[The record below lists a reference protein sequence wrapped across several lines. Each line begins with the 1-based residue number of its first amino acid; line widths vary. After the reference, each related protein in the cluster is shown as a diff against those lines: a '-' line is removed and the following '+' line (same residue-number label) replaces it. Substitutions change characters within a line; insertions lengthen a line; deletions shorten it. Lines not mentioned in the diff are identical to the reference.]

1 MLLTDIT
8 MAVVGLLVFPLVM
21 VVNVVFQRFSSPI
34 FTRIQAL
41 RAELS
46 EIAHESFDGAM
57 VVKTLGRET
66 QETDR
71 FAAKAQVLRDEGIRA
86 GRIRA
91 AFDPLLESLPNLGV
105 LVVLGVGVLRVSNG
119 MADPG
124 DVVTIAYLLT
134 IVAFPI
140 RSIGWMLGE
149 FPRSVVGFER
159 VQRVLETVNDTTYGD
174 DRIEHQRRGAQ
185 LVVDD
190 LAYTYEE
197 GQVLLEGLDFSI
209 EPGRTVAVVGATA
222 SGKSTLTSLVTR
234 LIDPLSGAVRLDG
247 HDLRDLPRGE
257 LAEHVALVPQSAFLF
272 DDTVRGNVTLGA
284 DVPDEEVWAAL
295 RTAQADGFVAG
306 LRDGLD
312 GRLGERGTT
321 LSGGQRQRL
330 SLARALIRRPRL
342 LVLDDATSAVDP
354 EVEARILA
362 AMRERGGDSSMLLI
376 AYRKATI
383 ALADEVLFLDGG
395 RIADRGTHAA
405 LLERNPAYA
414 RLVNAYETEGV
425 RDMTAL
431 DDLVA
436 EGTHV
441 DTGDEISARETI
453 RRGLAFSPELSKG
466 FGWTLLLAAIGTA
479 GRLVVPI
486 SVQQTLD
493 RGLNGPDGV
502 DISFVT
508 GMACLAALAIV
519 ATGVSSY
526 FMTAR
531 LFTASERGLATL
543 RIKAFRHVH
552 DLPLLTQNTE
562 RRGALV
568 SRVTS
573 DVDQVSQFLVFG
585 GVFGIISVGQVLLA
599 TVVMLFYSWQMTILV
614 WVCFLPLFLSLRY
627 FQKRLSAAYGQVR
640 RSVGAMLSAISEPV
654 VGAVTVRTYAI
665 EKRTQD
671 RIDEA
676 ISVNQVAAT
685 RAQGLTA
692 FSFSLGGVSAGL
704 ANAGVL
710 IVGILLGL
718 DGQITSGKVLAFAF
732 LVTLFVGPVQMG
744 TQVLT
749 DAQNA
754 IAGWRRVI
762 GILETPA
769 DLDDPGPSG
778 KSLPRGAMDVAFED
792 VSFGYPGGPLV
803 LRDVTEHIE
812 SGSRIAV
819 VGETGSGKTTF
830 AKLLTRLM
838 DPTSGAVL
846 LDGVDIRTVEF
857 ASLRRRV
864 VLVPQEGFLFDSTLL
879 ANARYGDLDAT
890 PDQVRAA
897 AAELGLGD
905 WLDGLPHGLE
915 TRVGQRGE
923 SLSAGER
930 QLVALLRAH
939 LADPDLL
946 VLDEATSAVDPALEM
961 RIGRA
966 LERLMAGRTSVTIAH
981 RLSTAENADEVIVF
995 DRGRVV
1001 QRGSHVELVARET
1014 PEGEPDVYAR
1024 LHNSWVAQQS
1034 L

>member
-1 MLLTDIT
+1 MT
-8 MAVVGLLVFPLVM
+8 V
-21 VVNVVFQRFSSPI
+21 
-34 FTRIQAL
+34 
-41 RAELS
+41 
-46 EIAHESFDGAM
+46 
-57 VVKTLGRET
+57 
-66 QETDR
+66 
-71 FAAKAQVLRDEGIRA
+71 
-86 GRIRA
+86 
-91 AFDPLLESLPNLGV
+91 NLGPEE
-105 LVVLGVGVLRVSNG
+105 LMELG
-119 MADPG
+119 
-124 DVVTIAYLLT
+124 T
-134 IVAFPI
+134 
-140 RSIGWMLGE
+140 
-149 FPRSVVGFER
+149 SVE
-159 VQRVLETVNDTTYGD
+159 
-174 DRIEHQRRGAQ
+174 
-185 LVVDD
+185 
-190 LAYTYEE
+190 
-197 GQVLLEGLDFSI
+197 S
-209 EPGRTVAVVGATA
+209 
-222 SGKSTLTSLVTR
+222 
-234 LIDPLSGAVRLDG
+234 
-247 HDLRDLPRGE
+247 
-257 LAEHVALVPQSAFLF
+257 
-272 DDTVRGNVTLGA
+272 
-284 DVPDEEVWAAL
+284 
-295 RTAQADGFVAG
+295 
-306 LRDGLD
+306 
-312 GRLGERGTT
+312 
-321 LSGGQRQRL
+321 
-330 SLARALIRRPRL
+330 
-342 LVLDDATSAVDP
+342 
-354 EVEARILA
+354 
-362 AMRERGGDSSMLLI
+362 
-376 AYRKATI
+376 
-383 ALADEVLFLDGG
+383 
-395 RIADRGTHAA
+395 
-405 LLERNPAYA
+405 
-414 RLVNAYETEGV
+414 
-425 RDMTAL
+425 
-431 DDLVA
+431 
-436 EGTHV
+436 
-441 DTGDEISARETI
+441 GDEISAIETI
-453 RRGLAFSPELSKG
+453 RSGLRFSPELGAG
-466 FGWTLLLAAIGTA
+466 FGWTMVLALIGTA
-479 GRLVVPI
+479 GRVVVPI

-493 RGLNGPDGV
+493 KGINGPNGV
-502 DISFVT
+502 DASFVSQ
-508 GMACLAALAIV
+508 MAVLAALAIL

-526 FMTAR
+526 FMTVR

-562 RRGALV
+562 HRGALV

-599 TVVMLFYSWQMTILV
+599 TVVMLFYSWQLTILV

-627 FQKRLSAAYGQVR
+627 FQRRLSAAYGVVR

-685 RAQGLTA
+685 KAQGLTA

-710 IVGILLGL
+710 IVGVWLGFA
-718 DGQITSGKVLAFAF
+718 GEITSGQVIGFAF

-812 SGSRIAV
+812 SGSRVAV

-838 DPTSGAVL
+838 DPSSGAVL
-846 LDGVDIRTVEF
+846 LDGVDIRSVEF

-890 PDQVRAA
+890 PDKVRAA
-897 AAELGLGD
+897 ASELGLGD

-966 LERLMAGRTSVTIAH
+966 LERLMDGRTSVTIAH
-981 RLSTAENADEVIVF
+981 RLSTAENSDEVLVF

-1001 QRGSHVELVARET
+1001 QRGSHTDLVNQLN
-1014 PEGEPDVYAR
+1014 PDGDPGVYSR
-1024 LHNSWVAQQS
+1024 LHASWVAQQS